1 MKQVLLYTID
11 LTKIVGNGNFA
22 CPRCGT
28 KISPEDES
36 ETVYSILGLK
46 VKSNGLEEVLI
57 RCNRCSSHIHLTG
70 FSLLRQMEVAE
81 EELGKEEREQAY
93 FISHA

>member
-1 MKQVLLYTID
+1 MKQVLIYTID
-11 LTKIVGNGNFA
+11 LTKIGGNGDFA

-36 ETVYSILGLK
+36 ETVYSILGSK

-57 RCNRCSSHIHLTG
+57 CCNRCSSHIHLTG
-70 FSLLRQMEVAE
+70 FSLLRQMKVAK
-81 EELGKEEREQAY
+81 EELEKEEKDQAC
-93 FISHA
+93 FISHI